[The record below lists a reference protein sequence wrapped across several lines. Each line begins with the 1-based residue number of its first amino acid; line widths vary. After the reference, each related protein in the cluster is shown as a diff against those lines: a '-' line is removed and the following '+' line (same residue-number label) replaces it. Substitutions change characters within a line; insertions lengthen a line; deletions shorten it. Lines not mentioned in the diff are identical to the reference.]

1 MTPHPAAPNTD
12 EFVERIVRE
21 VIRRLMAMNA
31 QVALS
36 SSFAAAGN
44 PLSNAPVVTTHTVTA
59 KLITVATL
67 EALPRGT
74 TEALIPTRA
83 VVTPLA
89 RDEAKLM
96 GIRLTRVAAAESP
109 APSFSTYGAPR

>member
-1 MTPHPAAPNTD
+1 MTQPPASPSSD

-21 VIRRLMAMNA
+21 VIRRLLAMNA
-31 QVALS
+31 QVALAS
-36 SSFAAAGN
+36 TSAAAGN
-44 PLSNAPVVTTHTVTA
+44 SLSSAPVVTPQTVNA

-67 EALPRGT
+67 EALPKGT
-74 TEALIPTRA
+74 TEALIPARA

-96 GIRLTRVAAAESP
+96 GIRLTRVVTDGP
-109 APSFSTYGAPR
+109 ANPGFSTYGAPR